1 MKPNTLSRGIL
12 GYLEGRQ
19 LEFHIFHIFWWVILL
34 LASSPGFSWFLLL
47 LASPPLCNAM
57 QWKSFHLDA
66 AAVNQSEPTIGREST
81 SGTRP
86 FWKAAQI
93 VTIEEKMCENAF
105 GSFVSAVIPVG
116 AQLSICGI
124 QSIITSF
131 SRTKWKNKI
140 LPDLNECR
148 KVSYN
153 LWTNWTVWGQ
163 DLQFSIRLHQPLS
176 PPRPKS
182 GANEMQ
188 NWDGPHS
195 SWAEIKS
202 KPVLNRQRF
211 CSLSAFIRSNDEL
224 AILQRCVILIFC
236 LLNLSPGSTTWFMG
250 NSIPIADLLMD
261 CDDKCH
267 DESFVWSKLQRF
279 LLCRL
284 QFSPLNQPLMWF
296 ATL

>member
-1 MKPNTLSRGIL
+1 MKPHTLSEGIL
-12 GYLEGRQ
+12 GYLAGRQ
-19 LEFHIFHIFWWVILL
+19 LEFPIFHIFWWVILL

-131 SRTKWKNKI
+131 SRTKWKKENSPRFERVQKSV
-140 LPDLNECR
+140 L
-148 KVSYN
+148 
-153 LWTNWTVWGQ
+153 
-163 DLQFSIRLHQPLS
+163 QPLDKLDRLRARPAIFYPFASATLAS
-176 PPRPKS
+176 PAK
-182 GANEMQ
+182 
-188 NWDGPHS
+188 
-195 SWAEIKS
+195 K
-202 KPVLNRQRF
+202 
-211 CSLSAFIRSNDEL
+211 
-224 AILQRCVILIFC
+224 
-236 LLNLSPGSTTWFMG
+236 
-250 NSIPIADLLMD
+250 
-261 CDDKCH
+261 
-267 DESFVWSKLQRF
+267 WSKWNAKLRRPPFF
-279 LLCRL
+279 LGRDKVETCFEQTEILL
-284 QFSPLNQPLMWF
+284 TVSIYPIKWWIGNF
-296 ATL
+296 ATLCHSYILSP